1 MADPVNVREYGWVE
15 SSDSDVTAKL
25 FANEVELDYW
35 SSEEDEVPF
44 ARHGPIVEANLEELA
59 NQREFWNSC
68 AIGFILDYRKFS
80 ISHLQHILN
89 AAWRLRGSVTIV
101 GRDFY
106 FYLLH
111 FDLIEDLNDVCNDS
125 PWAVDGALFVMER
138 WRSNLVHERLQLNF
152 VSLWGQIHGLPLE
165 Y

>member
-1 MADPVNVREYGWVE
+1 MADPVNIREYGWTQ
-15 SSDSDVTAKL
+15 SSNSDVSAKL
-25 FANEVELDYW
+25 FAEEVESEYR
-35 SSEEDEVPF
+35 SNEEDKVPF
-44 ARHGPIVEANLEELA
+44 ARHGPIVEANPEELA

-111 FDLIEDLNDVCNDS
+111 FDLIEDLNDVCTDS

-138 WRSNLVHERLQLNF
+138 WRSNLVLERLQLNF
-152 VSLWGQIHGLPLE
+152 VSLWVQLHGLPLE

>member
-1 MADPVNVREYGWVE
+1 M
-15 SSDSDVTAKL
+15 
-25 FANEVELDYW
+25 
-35 SSEEDEVPF
+35 
-44 ARHGPIVEANLEELA
+44 EANLEELA

-68 AIGFILDYRKFS
+68 AIGFILDYRKFL

-138 WRSNLVHERLQLNF
+138 WRSNLVLERLQLNF